1 LEKEAAAS
9 QCLNVEC
16 VYLNQLS
23 TNMRYYIRC
32 KLNPGAKNRLADSIK
47 AGSLAGG
54 KVFYEGMQTAL
65 RDGTI
70 DENDIVHFVEVC
82 YCLEGGLYPMA
93 MEIPVLKEYFDEVI
107 EVKDARLRDQCTMEC
122 EFCDCTRN
130 IKLPGKSL
138 AKELNISKIKEHKQQ
153 LGGDSDHNNDD
164 HDNYF
169 LDIGRI
175 RLNRKKQKE
184 GLEGLRSVFAGGNN
198 SKIKPIFAGAAISG
212 LFAIFHDGDYYF
224 RIKNI
229 PDNEESRQLL
239 YDLGF
244 EQIHG
249 YVQSM
254 KMTAMD
260 SLAKSDKRSN
270 VV

>member
-1 LEKEAAAS
+1 
-9 QCLNVEC
+9 
-16 VYLNQLS
+16 
-23 TNMRYYIRC
+23 MRYYIKC
-32 KLNPGAKNRLADSIK
+32 KLNPKAKDKLAHSIK
-47 AGSLAGG
+47 SGSLARGNI
-54 KVFYEGMQTAL
+54 FYEGMQTAL
-65 RDGTI
+65 REGTI

-93 MEIPVLKEYFDEVI
+93 MEIPVLNKYFDEVI

-138 AKELNISKIKEHKQQ
+138 VNDLNVNRIKKEER
-153 LGGDSDHNNDD
+153 LGGNSNKNKNNNNNDD
-164 HDNYF
+164 DDDPNNGF
-169 LDIGRI
+169 LDVGRI

-184 GLEGLRSVFAGGNN
+184 GLEGLKSVFAANNNDNRINN
-198 SKIKPIFAGAAISG
+198 SKVKPIFAGAAISG
-212 LFAIFHDGDYYF
+212 LFAILHDSDNNYF

-229 PDNEESRQLL
+229 PDNKESRQLL
-239 YDLGF
+239 YNLGF
-244 EQIHG
+244 EQVNG
-249 YVQSM
+249 DVQSM
-254 KMTAMD
+254 KMTGMN